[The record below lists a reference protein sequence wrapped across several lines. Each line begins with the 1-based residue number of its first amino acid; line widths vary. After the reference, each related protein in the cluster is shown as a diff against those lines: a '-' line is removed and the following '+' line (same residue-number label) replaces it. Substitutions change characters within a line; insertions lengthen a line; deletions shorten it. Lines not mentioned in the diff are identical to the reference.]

1 MQLFHE
7 KLHFRGLL
15 GIFRGIKK
23 EKTREKKDG
32 MKTKNGLKQTSI
44 HFFDCCSEEGSKRN
58 VNIACDFRRGRDELQ
73 PDGGVPF
80 LIPCIQHQRV
90 RRGRERIQVI
100 DDNFIF

>member
-44 HFFDCCSEEGSKRN
+44 HFL
-58 VNIACDFRRGRDELQ
+58 IAVPRKGQNETLIS
-73 PDGGVPF
+73 PVISVGGGTSFSPMVVS
-80 LIPCIQHQRV
+80 HS
-90 RRGRERIQVI
+90 
-100 DDNFIF
+100 